1 MLAATDTTGAGAA
14 LQAQQATLS
23 SSVTSLAA
31 KGKSKEQIMKSAQ
44 DFEAVFATEMLSPM
58 FEGLEVDPTFG
69 GGHGEEMFRTM
80 LLDQYGKQMAQNDSL
95 GIAHEVTGT
104 LLKIQEG
111 QH

>member
-1 MLAATDTTGAGAA
+1 MLAAMDTSASAA
-14 LQAQQATLS
+14 QAQSAVLAGT
-23 SSVTSLAA
+23 TASLGA
-31 KGKSKEQIMKSAQ
+31 KGKNPAQIMKSAQ

-80 LLDQYGKQMAQNDSL
+80 MLDQYGKQMAQNDSL
-95 GIAHEVTGT
+95 GMVHQIAGT

-111 QH
+111 KH